1 MCHYNQQCVNTVGT
15 YRCQAKCGPG
25 FKPSI
30 TGTSCEGKSLLIT
43 VKLSAQQFIWR
54 QNNSIPELLSTF
66 FRPVT
71 AVFNQDSFL
80 SVQYTGCPQWIDSVI
95 CVFQMWTSA
104 KSLLSP
110 RVSISVSILWAP
122 SAVSATPGTSC
133 QDTAA
138 SVSHVTRWD
147 SHGVKQRGWC
157 GLSEVLCEV
166 PKSDRK
172 NSTDAKRCT
181 AVDRGNISISVY
193 AILRIFS
200 LI

>member
-1 MCHYNQQCVNTVGT
+1 MYPCFTLHHSDIDECAQGSHMCHYNQQCVNTVGT

-80 SVQYTGCPQWIDSVI
+80 SVQYTGSIVSFVCFRCGRV
-95 CVFQMWTSA
+95 
-104 KSLLSP
+104 P
-110 RVSISVSILWAP
+110 RVYFLPVS
-122 SAVSATPGTSC
+122 
-133 QDTAA
+133 A
-138 SVSHVTRWD
+138 SVSQYSGLLPLYLPPRVPAVRTPLHRSVT
-147 SHGVKQRGWC
+147 
-157 GLSEVLCEV
+157 
-166 PKSDRK
+166 
-172 NSTDAKRCT
+172 
-181 AVDRGNISISVY
+181 
-193 AILRIFS
+193 
-200 LI
+200 